1 MIKNKKYFWLTV
13 RWVYGIFFIL
23 SGVYMI
29 YHNRINSV
37 MLFLLSS
44 YLVLTGVILVS
55 SERARAVFATSY
67 FKNSLLGAF
76 LLWLSIPFL
85 VLSIIE
91 IAAGKNYP
99 EMWISLLIGILFIS
113 LGLFS
118 RKFKKSRKN

>member
-1 MIKNKKYFWLTV
+1 MALEWGIMIPGT
-13 RWVYGIFFIL
+13 IL
-23 SGVYMI
+23 
-29 YHNRINSV
+29 RINSV

-55 SERARAVFATSY
+55 SERVRAVFATSY

-99 EMWISLLIGILFIS
+99 EMWISLLIGTLFIF

-118 RKFKKSRKN
+118 RKFKKNRKN